1 MEDSEQ
7 KKIKVPIRKIF
18 SWYWRVVGKYRWYF
32 LGSFVFYGSGI
43 LFTNVLPPVVYKNLI
58 DIIVG
63 SSADPTGK
71 DGVWMWLWVLAG
83 LRFMDFTMFRLA
95 DLTLFFSQS
104 RAIRDIAAFTFDMI
118 QRHSHG
124 FFSDRF
130 SGSLVS
136 QTRRFIEAFPSLQD
150 TVIFSVWLNVVML
163 FGMLTSLL
171 FFSPALAS
179 YFLIGIVCI
188 VLIVLPILGKRRKY
202 NEIEAAE
209 DSKVTGRFSDVITNI
224 LNVKMF
230 SAGVKESSAFLEFLD
245 RQKHA
250 RDRAWW
256 AFMALSTTQNGLLG
270 IIQVLGLTLSV
281 RLWHDG
287 EITPGTVVL
296 MQTYLLS
303 VSHIVWDLT
312 HSLSN
317 ILRSFA
323 NASEMIEIFEFPVD
337 VLDPV
342 DPEPFRMKKG
352 AIGFRDVTFAYDG
365 GDTVFDGFSFSV
377 CAGEKVGL
385 VGPSGGGKSTITKL
399 LLRFV
404 DPQGGSVEIDG
415 QDIRNI
421 RQDDLRSRI
430 AYVPQEPLLF
440 HRSLLENIA
449 YGRPDATE
457 EDVMDAA
464 KRAHAHEFIKGLEKG
479 YETLVGERG
488 IKLSGG
494 QRQRVAIA
502 RAILKDAPI
511 LVLDEATSAL
521 DSESEHAIQ
530 EALVELMKGRTA
542 IIIAHRLST
551 IRKMDRIVVLDENG
565 KIAEEGT
572 HDGLI
577 AKGGLYAKLWNRQT
591 GGFIDE
597 GG

>member
-1 MEDSEQ
+1 MP
-7 KKIKVPIRKIF
+7 VRKIF

-43 LFTNVLPPVVYKNLI
+43 LFTNVLPPVVYKNLV

-63 SSADPTGK
+63 SSADPAGK

-83 LRFMDFTMFRLA
+83 LRLMDFVMFRLA

-104 RAIRDIAAFTFDMI
+104 RAIRDIASFTFDMI

-163 FGMLTSLL
+163 FGMLFSLA
-171 FFSPALAS
+171 FFSPPLAL
-179 YFLIGIVCI
+179 YFLAGIACI
-188 VLIVLPILGKRRKY
+188 ILIVLPLLGKRRKY

-230 SAGVKESSAFLEFLD
+230 SAGKSESASFLGFLD

-256 AFMALSTTQNGLLG
+256 AFMALSTTQNGLLALV
-270 IIQVLGLTLSV
+270 QVLGLSFSV
-281 RLWHDG
+281 WLWHEG
-287 EITPGTVVL
+287 RITPGTVVL

-337 VLDPV
+337 VLDPAV
-342 DPEPFRMKKG
+342 PEPLRIRKG
-352 AIGFRDVTFAYDG
+352 SVGFRDVAFKYDG
-365 GDTVFDGFSFSV
+365 GDTVFESFSFSV
-377 CAGEKVGL
+377 DAGEKVGL
-385 VGPSGGGKSTITKL
+385 VGPSGGGKSTVTKL
-399 LLRFV
+399 LLRFI
-404 DPQGGSVEIDG
+404 DPQEGSITIDG
-415 QDIRNI
+415 QDIRTVG
-421 RQDDLRSRI
+421 QDDLRSKI

-440 HRSLLENIA
+440 HRSLRENIA

-457 EDVMDAA
+457 EEVYDAA
-464 KRAHAHEFIKGLEKG
+464 ERAHAHEFIAGLEKG
-479 YETLVGERG
+479 YDTLVGERG

-502 RAILKDAPI
+502 RAILKNAPI

-521 DSESEHAIQ
+521 DSESEHMIQ
-530 EALVELMKGRTA
+530 LALGELMKGKTA
-542 IIIAHRLST
+542 IVIAHRLST
-551 IRKMDRIVVLDENG
+551 IREMDRIVVLG
-565 KIAEEGT
+565 KGGEIEEEGT
-572 HDGLI
+572 HEELL
-577 AKGGLYAKLWNRQT
+577 AHGGAYAKLWNRQT
-591 GGFIDE
+591 GGFLDE
-597 GG
+597 ENK

>member
-1 MEDSEQ
+1 MEDLDQ
-7 KKIKVPIRKIF
+7 KKIRVPVRKIF

-32 LGSFVFYGSGI
+32 LGSFVFYGLGV
-43 LFTNVLPPVVYKNLI
+43 LFTNVLPPIVYKNLI
-58 DIIVG
+58 DIIAKGIG
-63 SSADPTGK
+63 SVESGD
-71 DGVWMWLWVLAG
+71 VWMWLWVLAG
-83 LRFMDFTMFRLA
+83 LRFTDFVMFRLA

-104 RAIRDIAAFTFDMI
+104 RAIRDIAAFTFGMI

-136 QTRRFIEAFPSLQD
+136 QTRRFVEAFPSLQD

-163 FGMLTSLL
+163 LGMLTSLL
-171 FFSPALAS
+171 FFSPALAA
-179 YFLIGIVCI
+179 YFLVGIVCI
-188 VLIVLPILGKRRKY
+188 VLVVLPLLGKRRKY
-202 NEIEAAE
+202 NEIEAVE

-230 SAGVKESSAFLEFLD
+230 SAGARESSSFLEFLN

-256 AFMALSTTQNGLLG
+256 AFIALSATQNGLLG
-270 IIQVLGLTLSV
+270 IVQVLGLVLSV
-281 RLWHDG
+281 RLWYQG

-323 NASEMIEIFEFPVD
+323 NASEMIEIFECPVD
-337 VLDPV
+337 VLDPT

-352 AIGFRDVTFAYDG
+352 AVEFRDVTFTYDG
-365 GDTVFDGFSFSV
+365 GDAVFKGFSFSV
-377 CAGEKVGL
+377 GAGEKVGL
-385 VGPSGGGKSTITKL
+385 VGPSGGGKSTVTKL
-399 LLRFV
+399 LLRFI
-404 DPQGGSVEIDG
+404 DPQGGSVEVDG
-415 QDIRNI
+415 QDIRSI
-421 RQDDLRSRI
+421 RQDDLRSKI

-440 HRSLLENIA
+440 HRSLFENIS

-457 EDVMDAA
+457 EEVYDAA
-464 KRAHAHEFIKGLEKG
+464 KRAHAHEFIEGLEKG

-494 QRQRVAIA
+494 QRQRIAIA

-530 EALVELMKGRTA
+530 EALTELMEGRTA
-542 IIIAHRLST
+542 IVIAHRLST
-551 IRKMDRIVVLDENG
+551 IRKLDRIVVLDENG

-572 HDGLI
+572 HDGLV
-577 AKGGLYAKLWNRQT
+577 AKGVALCETLESPDRGVY
-591 GGFIDE
+591 
-597 GG
+597 